1 MSYCILCNI
10 LFPITQS
17 FDQIHI
23 LKEKSLDYF
32 FVEKVTF
39 FELDELQS
47 SPGPHEPQQYC
58 IAIEKPK
65 LTLGILVEKVSKI
78 SNWRKDASRFCRYM
92 NKVGGVLR
100 KVAKALHHLHSQ
112 DVVHGCVSLDTVGKF
127 DDVWKL
133 MSVSHLRQKGSL
145 LPRAFLNRHS
155 PPEAVRLRQDDDDQF
170 NALRKTKAV
179 LHNSVIAQP
188 SLDVW
193 SFGKLCYEALSGDPL
208 FPPYHLKDLNEDYQ
222 TLELLGGWKEENLK
236 QVADDLLGI
245 GVTTLGVDLIIK
257 CLQPKRADRPQSM
270 DQILRHDFWKELKT
284 TSVQGKK
291 F

>member
-1 MSYCILCNI
+1 
-10 LFPITQS
+10 
-17 FDQIHI
+17 
-23 LKEKSLDYF
+23 
-32 FVEKVTF
+32 
-39 FELDELQS
+39 
-47 SPGPHEPQQYC
+47 
-58 IAIEKPK
+58 
-65 LTLGILVEKVSKI
+65 
-78 SNWRKDASRFCRYM
+78 M

-133 MSVSHLRQKGSL
+133 MSVSQLRQKGSL
-145 LPRAFLNRHS
+145 LPRAFLNRHP

-170 NALRKTKAV
+170 NALRKTKTV

-222 TLELLGGWKEENLK
+222 TLELLCGWKEENLK
-236 QVADDLLGI
+236 QVADNLLGI

-284 TSVQGKK
+284 TSAQGKK